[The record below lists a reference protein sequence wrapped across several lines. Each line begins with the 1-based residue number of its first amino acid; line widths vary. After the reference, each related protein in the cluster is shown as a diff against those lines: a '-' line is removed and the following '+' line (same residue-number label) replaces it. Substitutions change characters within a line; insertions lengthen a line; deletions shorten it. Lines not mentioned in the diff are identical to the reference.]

1 MLRKTGTTRL
11 PMDAQSSVSD
21 GKKKAGEM
29 GGVVSRQR
37 RIVLARTGK
46 VSGECRARLGSID
59 RGRTA
64 RGQRLHPR

>member
-29 GGVVSRQR
+29 GG
-37 RIVLARTGK
+37 
-46 VSGECRARLGSID
+46 GEP
-59 RGRTA
+59 TA
-64 RGQRLHPR
+64 